1 MIYQLEEDRII
12 IGLYLAEDN
21 IHSKIRIAYKNW
33 QCSEFY
39 EDLEFEEYCTT
50 IENFKVERV
59 FVEEIYV

>member
-1 MIYQLEEDRII
+1 MLYNLKEDNET
-12 IGLYLAEDN
+12 IGLYLAENN
-21 IHSKIRIAYKNW
+21 IHNKIRNAYKNW

-50 IENFKVERV
+50 IENFKVERI